1 LRLSLP
7 NNLVKMQSM
16 KAYSNDLRRSIVAA
30 YEKNNHSQH
39 QVAELFGVSP
49 ATVRNLV
56 RRKRETASTDALP
69 PAGGNRPR
77 LDQQA
82 RDRVRQLV
90 AERNDQTLA
99 ELRQQLEREQ
109 HPSVSLSTL
118 CRLLQWLGLPRKKK
132 RSMTVSVTPRESSKR
147 GRAISKR

>member
-1 LRLSLP
+1 
-7 NNLVKMQSM
+7 MQSM

-30 YEKNNHSQH
+30 YEKNNYSQH

-49 ATVRNLV
+49 ATVRNLL
-56 RRKRETASTDALP
+56 RRQRETATTDALP

-82 RDRVRQLV
+82 RDRVRQWV

-118 CRLLQWLGLPRKKK
+118 CRLLQGLGLPRKKK
-132 RSMTVSVTPRESSKR
+132 RSTPVSVTPRESSKR
-147 GRAISKR
+147 GRAIRKS